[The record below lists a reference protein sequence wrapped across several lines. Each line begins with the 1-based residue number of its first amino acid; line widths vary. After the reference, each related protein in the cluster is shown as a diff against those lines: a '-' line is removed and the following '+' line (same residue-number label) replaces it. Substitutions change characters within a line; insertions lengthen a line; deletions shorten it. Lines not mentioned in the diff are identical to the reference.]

1 MAEENDSIL
10 HRIPFSGKFSDIA
23 NWLNENFHLIE
34 LAIKQNTG
42 KSAYE
47 VWRDYT
53 DGQGNQ
59 PNIDKTEEEF
69 LASLKESG
77 FTAKAVL
84 SLPEGSNI
92 EKNTIYAVPEKS
104 DQELADPDM
113 WAEYIRQGDSW
124 VLMARHDESGLGDLI
139 LSFRNLRIELNATK
153 SSVNRK
159 AELKDTEEEGA
170 FFCDE
175 NGKVFLKYDNA
186 NGFDAN
192 KVSPHFKGL
201 VAPDLTPYPTTE
213 EVEEM
218 IKESGQSEQTGLVDT
233 EEDGA
238 FFCDEN
244 GKVFMKYDNANGL
257 DASKVSEHLKGLIS
271 GSGKNSILSKTIS
284 LLDSEPQV
292 LAIPDVQHN
301 AVYTFFGKVDTFDST
316 SELEVRR
323 GNPGS
328 LTYSGTIVKI
338 TSEKIIVN
346 NKNTVTEYSHGL
358 TVSDIIILNISVSSS
373 IDNTIHIVDTAR
385 ITLVTSSGVYTTEHI
400 GFVGC
405 RDDLSVLVTNG
416 QMSECEL
423 SWSSPD
429 LRKDVWVI
437 GDSYT
442 GQSYWVRFAMS
453 YGVNN
458 ALYDGFSGR
467 GSSRAIASFGKL
479 LPLGK
484 PKIVVWAMGM
494 NDGDTN
500 NAVNAAWLSAFQQ
513 VEAACVSNGIDLYVC
528 TIPNVLPTV
537 DNSYKNAYIRQS
549 GHKVIDV
556 SEAVGGEPSRQDWFT
571 GYRGNGSTNVHPSA
585 TGSKVI
591 AAKMLQSL
599 PNLIK

>member
-1 MAEENDSIL
+1 MAELEFEDIL
-10 HRIPFSGKFSDIA
+10 PFVEGEGD
-23 NWLNENFHLIE
+23 
-34 LAIKQNTG
+34 TG
-42 KSAYE
+42 KTAREKIKRNFEKLKPLGEIPAE
-47 VWRDYT
+47 VQQVKREV
-53 DGQGNQ
+53 
-59 PNIDKTEEEF
+59 K
-69 LASLKESG
+69 
-77 FTAKAVL
+77 
-84 SLPEGSNI
+84 
-92 EKNTIYAVPEKS
+92 
-104 DQELADPDM
+104 
-113 WAEYIRQGDSW
+113 
-124 VLMARHDESGLGDLI
+124 
-139 LSFRNLRIELNATK
+139 
-153 SSVNRK
+153 RK
-159 AELKDTEEEGA
+159 AELKDTEEDGA
-170 FFCDE
+170 FFANEDGKVFMQYDE
-175 NGKVFLKYDNA
+175 NGL
-186 NGFDAN
+186 DAN
-192 KVSPHFKGL
+192 KVSEHFKGL

-218 IKESGQSEQTGLVDT
+218 IEESGQSEQSGLVNT
-233 EEDGA
+233 AESGA
-238 FFCDEN
+238 FFCDDS
-244 GKVFMKYDNANGL
+244 GKVFMKYDNEHGLDVNKVSEHLKEMIGGSGQSGESGLVNTEEDGAFLCDENGNVFLKYDNEHGL

-271 GSGKNSILSKTIS
+271 GSEKNSILSKTIS
-284 LLDSEPQV
+284 LLDSAPQV

-301 AVYTFFGKVDTFDST
+301 AVYTFFGKVVTFDST

-385 ITLVTSSGVYTTEHI
+385 ITLVTSSGVYTTEHV

-405 RDDLSVLVTNG
+405 RDNLAVLVTNG

-429 LRKDVWVI
+429 LHKDIWVL

-458 ALYDGFSGR
+458 ALIDGFSGR
-467 GSSRAIASFGKL
+467 TSPSAIQSFGKL

-500 NAVNAAWLSAFQQ
+500 GTINGAWLTAFQQ
-513 VEAACVSNGIDLYVC
+513 IEAACASNGIDLYVC
-528 TIPNVLPTV
+528 TIPNVLPRV

-556 SEAVGGEPSRQDWFT
+556 SEAVGGEPPRQDWFT
-571 GYRGNGSTNVHPSA
+571 GYRGNDTYTDGQITSYNVHPSA

-591 AAKMLQSL
+591 AAKILQSV